1 MNTGGGAQHKAGDK
15 GEGASH
21 EEAPFS
27 FDSEFDPSLPLE
39 NEGHERFCLE
49 IVNRRSNVRAYMLAY
64 PDSAYMSAA
73 ASATRLLKDDKVRGR
88 IDFLKAEFRDR
99 FRMTQ
104 DEIILGI
111 EMVAQFDPDLLY
123 KADGTMLPIAELP
136 PEVRLCIERVEFEEI
151 FTGEGANK
159 KNIGRTG
166 KVHVM
171 SKKSAYELLTK
182 IHGMQ
187 RERKEVTHKFTLED
201 LLAGGE
207 EEEGAA

>member
-1 MNTGGGAQHKAGDK
+1 MLTSSLMNTGDGAQHRAGSK

-27 FDSEFDPSLPLE
+27 LPLE
-39 NEGHERFCLE
+39 NEGHERFCQE
-49 IVNRRSNVRAYMLAY
+49 IVNRRSQARAYLLAY
-64 PDSAYMSAA
+64 PDCSP
-73 ASATRLLKDDKVRGR
+73 ASAGACSTRLLRDDKVRGR
-88 IDFLKAEFRDR
+88 IDFLKQEFRER

-104 DEIILGI
+104 DEIILGL
-111 EMVAQFDPDLLY
+111 EMAAQFDPDLLY
-123 KADGTMLPIAELP
+123 KPDGTMIPIDELP

-151 FTGEGANK
+151 VVGEGANK

-187 RERKEVTHKFTLED
+187 RERKEVTHKFTLEE
-201 LLAGGE
+201 LLAASNE
-207 EEEGAA
+207 EPVNE